1 VSILVKTILLATL
14 LLLAALP
21 AHARPGGIVGYADI
35 GCAECHSAL
44 GAVPPA
50 VTIEGPTTV
59 EPGAEATYRVV
70 VRSNAVA
77 TQIAAGFN
85 VAASA
90 GELLVG
96 SDSGVRSSEN
106 RETRRNELAHTG
118 PRENDGSGEAAW
130 SFRWRAPTDAG
141 PALLFAAGNSVN
153 LDLGSEG
160 DADALAML
168 AVQVG
173 ADPTP
178 TPTATPAPACAG
190 DCNGDGV
197 VAINELILGVN
208 IALGAPV
215 AGCPAIDA
223 NGDGAVAI
231 NELIAAVGRALSG
244 C

>member
-1 VSILVKTILLATL
+1 MKPTLVATL

-21 AHARPGGIVGYADI
+21 AHARPGGIVGLADI
-35 GCAECHSAL
+35 GCTDCHFAD
-44 GAVPPA
+44 GAVAPE
-50 VTIEGPTTV
+50 VGIEGPTTV
-59 EPGAEATYRVV
+59 EPGSESTYRVV
-70 VRSNAVA
+70 VRSNAPP

-90 GELLVG
+90 GELLIG
-96 SDSGVRSSEN
+96 GDSGVRLAEN
-106 RETRRNELAHTG
+106 PVTRRNELTHTG
-118 PRENDGSGEAAW
+118 PRENDGGGEAAW
-130 SFRWRAPTDAG
+130 SFRWRAPSSAG

-153 LDLGSEG
+153 FDGDLGG
-160 DADALAML
+160 DANALAML

-178 TPTATPAPACAG
+178 TPTATPAPACTG

-215 AGCPAIDA
+215 AGCAAIDT
-223 NGDGAVAI
+223 NGDGEVAI

>member
-1 VSILVKTILLATL
+1 MKPTLLAAL
-14 LLLAALP
+14 VLLAALP
-21 AHARPGGIVGYADI
+21 AHAFPGGIVGLADI
-35 GCAECHSAL
+35 GCTDCHSAQ

-50 VTIEGPTTV
+50 VTIEGPISV
-59 EPGAEATYRVV
+59 EPGAESTYRVV

-85 VAASA
+85 LAASV
-90 GELLVG
+90 GELLIDGG
-96 SDSGVRSSEN
+96 SGIRLAEN
-106 RETRRNELAHTG
+106 RVTRRNELTHTG
-118 PRENDGSGEAAW
+118 PRENDANGEAAW
-130 SFRWRAPTDAG
+130 SFRWRAPSSAG

-153 LDLGSEG
+153 FDLDSEG

-173 ADPTP
+173 ADATP

-190 DCNGDGV
+190 DCDGDGG
-197 VAINELILGVN
+197 VAINELILAVN

-215 AGCPAIDA
+215 AGCPAIDT
-223 NGDGAVAI
+223 NGDGEVAI